1 MESLRLL
8 KYVLLAVVLVLVW
21 GTVGYMYITG
31 ADLFTA
37 LYMTVISI
45 STVGFSEVVPVSVAG
60 RIFTMLLI
68 MAGVG
73 VILVSVGVLTQVA
86 VEGSLQRFWE
96 RRRVEKTIAKSKNH
110 YIVCGC
116 GRIGTLV
123 VRELKERNVGLV
135 IIERDQQLANEL
147 LADGFLVVEGNA
159 TDEETLEQ
167 ANIQQ
172 ARGLIVTVSSDAEAV
187 FIILSA
193 RNLNPD
199 LFIIA
204 RDIGEGNERKLKQA
218 GANRVISPYRLMGK
232 RMVNALL
239 RPAVID
245 MLDTIMFGGEM
256 NLAIEGT
263 EVYSNSPLVGR
274 SLRDS
279 GIRQQLGLIII
290 GIQQADGN
298 VVFNPPPEAVISP
311 GDTLISVGE
320 MEAIRRLADWLQG
333 KNIDRSS

>member
-1 MESLRLL
+1 LESLRLL
-8 KYVLLAVVLVLVW
+8 RYVVLALVTVLVW
-21 GTVGYMYITG
+21 GTVGYMLIEH
-31 ADLFTA
+31 AAPLDA
-37 LYMTVISI
+37 VYMTIISI
-45 STVGFSEVVPVSVAG
+45 TTVGYGEVFPLTHGG

-68 MAGVG
+68 MSGLG
-73 VILVSVGVLTQVA
+73 VILVSFGVLTQIA
-86 VEGSLQRFWE
+86 VEGSLRRIWG
-96 RRRVEKTIAKSKNH
+96 RRRVEKNIAKLKNH
-110 YIVCGC
+110 YILCGS
-116 GRIGTLV
+116 GRIGSLV
-123 VRELKERNVGLV
+123 VRELLEMKMPLV
-135 IIERDQQLANEL
+135 VIEKDLHVAQEL
-147 LADGFLVVEGNA
+147 SSEGVLVVEGSA
-159 TDEETLEQ
+159 TEEETLDK

-172 ARGLIVTVSSDAEAV
+172 AKGLIVTVSSDAEAV

-245 MLDTIMFGGEM
+245 MLDTIMFGGELD
-256 NLAIEGT
+256 LAVEGT
-263 EVYSNSPLVGR
+263 EVYSNSPLAGQK
-274 SLRDS
+274 LRDS
-279 GIRQQLGLIII
+279 GIRQKLGLIII
-290 GIQQADGN
+290 GIQQANGN
-298 VVFNPPPEAVISP
+298 LIFNPSPDEVISP

-333 KNIDRSS
+333 KNAEL

>member
-1 MESLRLL
+1 MRLL
-8 KYVLLAVVLVLVW
+8 KYVAAALVLVLVW
-21 GTVGYMYITG
+21 GTVGFMTITH
-31 ADLFTA
+31 AKFFDA
-37 LYMTVISI
+37 LYMTVITI
-45 STVGFSEVVPVSVAG
+45 STVGFSEVVPVSTAG
-60 RIFTMLLI
+60 RIFTMLLLV
-68 MAGVG
+68 AGVG
-73 VILVSVGVLTQVA
+73 AIFIAFGVLTQVA
-86 VEGSLQRFWE
+86 VEGSLRRIWG
-96 RRRVEKTIAKSKNH
+96 RRRLEKSIAKLKNH
-110 YIVCGC
+110 YILCGS

-123 VRELKERNVGLV
+123 VRELREKDMPLV
-135 IIERDQQLANEL
+135 VIERDPQVV
-147 LADGFLVVEGNA
+147 ADLESEDVLVLQGSA

-167 ANIQQ
+167 ANIQH

-232 RMVNALL
+232 RLVNALL

-245 MLDTIMFGGEM
+245 MLDTIMFGGELD
-256 NLAIEGT
+256 LAIEGT
-263 EVYSNSPLVGR
+263 EVYSNSPLAGMNV
-274 SLRDS
+274 RDS
-279 GIRQQLGLIII
+279 GIRQKLGLIII

-298 VVFNPPPEAVISP
+298 VIFNPSPDEVISP

-320 MEAIRRLADWLQG
+320 MDSIRRLADWLRG
-333 KNIDRSS
+333 KSPDL